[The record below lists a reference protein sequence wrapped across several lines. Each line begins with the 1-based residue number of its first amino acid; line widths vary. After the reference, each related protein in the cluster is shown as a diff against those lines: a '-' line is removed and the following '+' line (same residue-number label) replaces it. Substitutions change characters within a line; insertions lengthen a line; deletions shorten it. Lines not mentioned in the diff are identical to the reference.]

1 MTRAGRGERRAGV
14 PLGVGS
20 LYHQLI
26 MSARIPEP
34 DKTELAQNRTELA
47 EDRTILAHER
57 SFAGWVRTGMAAVG
71 IGLGFNALF
80 VELRP
85 VWAPKAIASL
95 FLLIAIFI
103 FVSAERRAHQVT
115 TRLQSHAIQELKP
128 VRIRILTA
136 ALVFASSALIIAIWT
151 LA

>member
-1 MTRAGRGERRAGV
+1 MAHVDRNEMAE
-14 PLGVGS
+14 
-20 LYHQLI
+20 
-26 MSARIPEP
+26 AR
-34 DKTELAQNRTELA
+34 TSLA

-80 VELRP
+80 EALQPAWV
-85 VWAPKAIASL
+85 PKAIASA

-103 FVSAERRAHQVT
+103 FVSAERRACSITSRLEAHQIRALRPIKM
-115 TRLQSHAIQELKP
+115 RLM
-128 VRIRILTA
+128 TG
-136 ALVFASSALIIAIWT
+136 ALVASTLALGGAIWA